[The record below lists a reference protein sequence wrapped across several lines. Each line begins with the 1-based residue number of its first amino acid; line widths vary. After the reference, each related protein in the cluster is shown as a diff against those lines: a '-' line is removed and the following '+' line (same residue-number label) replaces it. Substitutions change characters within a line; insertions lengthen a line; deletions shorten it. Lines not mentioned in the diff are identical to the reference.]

1 MSVSPSS
8 SRAHSAS
15 SNCKCRYDAKGN
27 PRNFLEIAMFKG
39 SITALVT
46 PALWPDR
53 LNRPQIDPSP
63 PGFCVDY
70 AERHHV
76 FRILM
81 NQMQRTL

>member
-1 MSVSPSS
+1 
-8 SRAHSAS
+8 
-15 SNCKCRYDAKGN
+15 
-27 PRNFLEIAMFKG
+27 MFKG